1 MLYIGEKK
9 ENITY
14 QERKCAYAILQ
25 GKEDKVGL
33 IEVRD
38 EYFLIGGG
46 IENNEDEIEAL
57 KRETIEEAG
66 DSIKEIKKFEEV
78 EAYYL
83 DKERGYLKVVA
94 TIYIAEL
101 DEYIKNPIELDH
113 KLIWISLKERKK
125 EMFRKYQEAV
135 VQEYQRT
142 LTK

>member
-1 MLYIGEKK
+1 M
-9 ENITY
+9 
-14 QERKCAYAILQ
+14 
-25 GKEDKVGL
+25 
-33 IEVRD
+33 
-38 EYFLIGGG
+38 
-46 IENNEDEIEAL
+46 
-57 KRETIEEAG
+57 
-66 DSIKEIKKFEEV
+66 
-78 EAYYL
+78 

>member
-14 QERKCAYAILQ
+14 QERKCTYAILQ

-66 DSIKEIKKFEEV
+66 YSIKEIKKFEEV

>member
-66 DSIKEIKKFEEV
+66 YSIKEIKKFEEV

-113 KLIWISLKERKK
+113 KLIWFSLKERKK

>member
-46 IENNEDEIEAL
+46 IENTEDEIEAL

-66 DSIKEIKKFEEV
+66 YSIKEIKKFEEV

>member
-66 DSIKEIKKFEEV
+66 YSIKEIKKFEEV

-83 DKERGYLKVVA
+83 DTERGYLKVVA

-125 EMFRKYQEAV
+125 EMFRKCQEAV

>member
-66 DSIKEIKKFEEV
+66 YSIKEIKKFEEV

-101 DEYIKNPIELDH
+101 DKYIKNPIELDH

>member
-14 QERKCAYAILQ
+14 KERKCAYAILQ

-66 DSIKEIKKFEEV
+66 YSIKEIKKFEEV

>member
-66 DSIKEIKKFEEV
+66 YSIKEIKKFEEV

-101 DEYIKNPIELDH
+101 DEYIKNPIELGH